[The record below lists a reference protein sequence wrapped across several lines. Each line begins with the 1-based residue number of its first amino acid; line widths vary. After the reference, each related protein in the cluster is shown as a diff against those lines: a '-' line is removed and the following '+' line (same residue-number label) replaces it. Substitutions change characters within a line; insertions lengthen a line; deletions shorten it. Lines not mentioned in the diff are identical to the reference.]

1 MGKVKNKKQNKNK
14 KPNQQRVNKTPSIV
28 NKPSGKVENIVS
40 KTPEAV
46 NKVKVLTKEE
56 NIAVAKVKSSDVP
69 PLIDNKVLNKI
80 WIDLESTKR
89 AYSRLKEKYENLYLT
104 IEVEKNSLK
113 DESKKLKELEI
124 SLKNREEELSKK
136 DKDIIDRERK
146 LTEKEVNAKTGFLKE
161 NREALSALEDE
172 KDLLEEKIKKLHK
185 DYTSKIENQFDE
197 RIESFESYDEK
208 IKKLNDEFE
217 KKLSSKMDSLDKETG
232 KLITLKTELESKRFK
247 IKLESE
253 TVDETKKHIMSI
265 IDERS
270 QDKSQE
276 LIDKNERLEN
286 RISEIKK
293 ERNKYEDKLLKTNEA
308 LAKYE
313 GVDIVSIEDKNQRL
327 SEENDELKDQVNS
340 QISEEEVKRLNNLDS
355 EKKKWKLDKD
365 KLVHENSELK
375 QRVRMQLV
383 DVGEKETN
391 RDIIEGLKV
400 QRDMFRAAA
409 EEAKNEMEDL
419 LSRNTSETSFPE
431 LFEIDKNEEFQ
442 TKSISLTDIATLKEF
457 CEDLRNRIS
466 VNPDNPEKILYYSDR
481 DVRSFL
487 AGIAMSRLHLLQ
499 GISGTGKTSLATAFA
514 RSVGAGLK
522 IIKVQAGWRDH
533 FDLLG
538 HFNSFDKRYRETDFI
553 KALYEAQ
560 TTKFENRLY
569 IILLD
574 EMNLSR
580 VEQYFA
586 DMLSTL
592 ELDEH
597 EQLIEIPSTPDR
609 PTPKLFKSHDRLLI
623 PNNIWFVGTANHDET
638 TVEFADKTYDRS
650 HVMELPTRPK
660 PFKAKKTS
668 ERRPINV
675 GSLKAM
681 FKEAEK
687 QYQTEAQKAF
697 EYLND
702 ELRGDLETYFGIG
715 WGNRLEKQ
723 MKQYIPVVLAS
734 GGDVSEGLDHILHTK
749 VLRKVRNRHDTQVEH
764 LEKLKS
770 TITDT
775 WEVYFDGKT
784 SPERSIDLIE
794 KELIRLG
801 VDRG

>member
-1 MGKVKNKKQNKNK
+1 MGKGRNKKSRNT
-14 KPNQQRVNKTPSIV
+14 KPIQQQVNKTHPNV

-40 KTPEAV
+40 KTAEEV
-46 NKVKVLTKEE
+46 SKVKALTKEE
-56 NIAVAKVKSSDVP
+56 DIAVAKVKSSDVP
-69 PLIDNKVLNKI
+69 PQVDNKVLNKI
-80 WIDLESTKR
+80 WINLESTKR
-89 AYSRLKEKYENLYLT
+89 TYNRLKEKYENLYLT
-104 IEVEKNSLK
+104 IKIENDSLK
-113 DESKKLKELEI
+113 DESKKLKELDI
-124 SLKNREEELSKK
+124 TLKNREEELSKK
-136 DKDIIDRERK
+136 DKNIIDRERK

-161 NREALSALEDE
+161 NIEALSALEDE
-172 KDLLEEKIKKLHK
+172 KNLLEEKIKKLHK
-185 DYTSKIENQFDE
+185 NYSTKIENQFDE
-197 RIESFESYDEK
+197 RIESFESYEEK
-208 IKKLNDEFE
+208 IKKLNDKFE
-217 KKLSSKMDSLDKETG
+217 KKLSSKMNSLEKETE
-232 KLITLKTELESKRFK
+232 KLNTLKTELESERFK

-253 TVDETKKHIMSI
+253 TINETKEHIGTI
-265 IDERS
+265 IEERS

-276 LIDKNERLEN
+276 LIDKIERLEN

-293 ERNKYEDKLLKTNEA
+293 ERNKYEDKLLKTNEV

-313 GVDIVSIEDKNQRL
+313 GVDIVSIENKNQRL
-327 SEENDELKDQVNS
+327 LEENDELKDQVNS
-340 QISEEEVKRLNNLDS
+340 QISEQEIKRLNNLDS
-355 EKKKWKLDKD
+355 EKKRWKLDKD
-365 KLVHENSELK
+365 KLIHENSELK
-375 QRVRMQLV
+375 QRVRMQLI

-419 LSRNTSETSFPE
+419 LSRDTSETSFPE
-431 LFEIDKNEEFQ
+431 LFEIDKDQEFQ
-442 TKSISLTDIATLKEF
+442 THSISLSDITTLKEF

-466 VNPDNPEKILYYSDR
+466 VNPDNPDKILYYSDR

-487 AGIAMSRLHLLQ
+487 GGIAMSRLHLLQ

-514 RSVGAGLK
+514 RSVGAGIK

-623 PNNIWFVGTANHDET
+623 PNNVWFVGTANHDET

-660 PFKAKKTS
+660 PFNAKKTQ

-675 GSLKAM
+675 GSLKIM
-681 FKEAEK
+681 FKEAEE
-687 QYQTEAQKAF
+687 QYQNEAQNAF
-697 EYLND
+697 DYLND

-749 VLRKVRNRHDTQVEH
+749 ILRKIRNRHDTQVEH
-764 LEKLKS
+764 FEKLKS
-770 TITDT
+770 TITES
-775 WEVYFDGKT
+775 WGVYFGEDT
-784 SPERSIDLIE
+784 SPERSINLLE

>member
-1 MGKVKNKKQNKNK
+1 MGKGKNKKKSKIK
-14 KPNQQRVNKTPSIV
+14 KSNQQKVNKTPSNV
-28 NKPSGKVENIVS
+28 NKPSGKVENIAT
-40 KTPEAV
+40 KTPEEV
-46 NKVKVLTKEE
+46 SKVKALAKEE
-56 NIAVAKVKSSDVP
+56 NISVAKVTSSDAP
-69 PLIDNKVLNKI
+69 PEIDNKVLNKI
-80 WIDLESTKR
+80 WTSLESTIR
-89 AYSRLKEKYENLYLT
+89 TYNRLKEKYENLYLN
-104 IEVEKNSLK
+104 IEVEKDSLK
-113 DESKKLKELEI
+113 DESKKLKELGN
-124 SLKNREEELSKK
+124 SLKNREEQLLKK

-146 LTEKEVNAKTGFLKE
+146 ITEKEVNAKTGFLKE

-197 RIESFESYDEK
+197 RIESFESSDEK

-217 KKLSSKMDSLDKETG
+217 KKLSSKMESLDKETE
-232 KLITLKTELESKRFK
+232 KLNTLKTELESERFK

-253 TVDETKKHIMSI
+253 TVDETKEHIRSI
-265 IDERS
+265 IEERS
-270 QDKSQE
+270 QEISQE
-276 LIDKNERLEN
+276 LIDKIERLEN

-293 ERNKYEDKLLKTNEA
+293 ERNKYEDKLLKTKEA

-313 GVDIVSIEDKNQRL
+313 GVDIVSIEDQKQRL
-327 SEENDELKDQVNS
+327 LEENDELKDQVNS
-340 QISEEEVKRLNNLDS
+340 QISEEEIKRLNNLDS

-365 KLVHENSELK
+365 KLIHENSELK

-391 RDIIEGLKV
+391 RDIIEGLKI

-442 TKSISLTDIATLKEF
+442 TKSISLTDITTLKEF

-687 QYQTEAQKAF
+687 QYQNEARIAF

-734 GGDVSEGLDHILHTK
+734 GGDVSEGLDHILQTK
-749 VLRKVRNRHDTQVEH
+749 VLRQVRNRHDTQVEH
-764 LEKLKS
+764 FEKLKS
-770 TITDT
+770 TITDS
-775 WEVYFDGKT
+775 WGVYFAGMT

>member
-1 MGKVKNKKQNKNK
+1 
-14 KPNQQRVNKTPSIV
+14 
-28 NKPSGKVENIVS
+28 
-40 KTPEAV
+40 
-46 NKVKVLTKEE
+46 
-56 NIAVAKVKSSDVP
+56 
-69 PLIDNKVLNKI
+69 
-80 WIDLESTKR
+80 
-89 AYSRLKEKYENLYLT
+89 
-104 IEVEKNSLK
+104 
-113 DESKKLKELEI
+113 
-124 SLKNREEELSKK
+124 
-136 DKDIIDRERK
+136 
-146 LTEKEVNAKTGFLKE
+146 
-161 NREALSALEDE
+161 
-172 KDLLEEKIKKLHK
+172 
-185 DYTSKIENQFDE
+185 
-197 RIESFESYDEK
+197 
-208 IKKLNDEFE
+208 
-217 KKLSSKMDSLDKETG
+217 
-232 KLITLKTELESKRFK
+232 
-247 IKLESE
+247 
-253 TVDETKKHIMSI
+253 
-265 IDERS
+265 
-270 QDKSQE
+270 
-276 LIDKNERLEN
+276 
-286 RISEIKK
+286 
-293 ERNKYEDKLLKTNEA
+293 
-308 LAKYE
+308 
-313 GVDIVSIEDKNQRL
+313 
-327 SEENDELKDQVNS
+327 
-340 QISEEEVKRLNNLDS
+340 
-355 EKKKWKLDKD
+355 
-365 KLVHENSELK
+365 
-375 QRVRMQLV
+375 
-383 DVGEKETN
+383 
-391 RDIIEGLKV
+391 
-400 QRDMFRAAA
+400 

-431 LFEIDKNEEFQ
+431 LFEIDKNEKFQ
-442 TKSISLTDIATLKEF
+442 TESISLTDITTLKEF
-457 CEDLRNRIS
+457 CEDLRSRIS
-466 VNPDNPEKILYYSDR
+466 VSPDNPEKILYYSDR

-597 EQLIEIPSTPDR
+597 EQIIEIPSTPDR

-660 PFKAKKTS
+660 PFKAKRTS

-687 QYQTEAQKAF
+687 QYQNEARKAF
-697 EYLND
+697 DYLND

-715 WGNRLEKQ
+715 WGNRLEEQ
-723 MKQYIPVVLAS
+723 MKKYIPVVLAS
-734 GGDVSEGLDHILHTK
+734 GGDVSEGLDHILQTK

-764 LEKLKS
+764 FEKLKS
-770 TITDT
+770 TINES
-775 WEVYFDGKT
+775 WGVYFGENT

>member
-1 MGKVKNKKQNKNK
+1 MGKGKNKKKNKNK
-14 KPNQQRVNKTPSIV
+14 KPNQQQVNKTTSGTT
-28 NKPSGKVENIVS
+28 KPTGKVESIIS
-40 KTPEAV
+40 KTPEEV
-46 NKVKVLTKEE
+46 TKVKALAKEE
-56 NIAVAKVKSSDVP
+56 NIAVAKVTSSDVP

-80 WIDLESTKR
+80 WIDLESTTR
-89 AYSRLKEKYENLYLT
+89 TYNRLKEKYENLYLT
-104 IEVEKNSLK
+104 IEVEKDSLK
-113 DESKKLKELEI
+113 GESKKLRELEI
-124 SLKNREEELSKK
+124 SLKNREEELSIK
-136 DKDIIDRERK
+136 DKDVIDREKK
-146 LTEKEVNAKTGFLKE
+146 LTKKEVNAKTGFLKE

-217 KKLSSKMDSLDKETG
+217 KKLSTKMDSLDQETE
-232 KLITLKTELESKRFK
+232 KLNTLKTELESERLK

-253 TVDETKKHIMSI
+253 TVDETKEHIRSI
-265 IDERS
+265 IKERS
-270 QDKSQE
+270 QEISQE
-276 LIDKNERLEN
+276 LIDKIERLEN

-293 ERNKYEDKLLKTNEA
+293 ERNKFEDKLLKTKEVQ
-308 LAKYE
+308 AKYE

-327 SEENDELKDQVNS
+327 LEEIDELKDQVNS
-340 QISEEEVKRLNNLDS
+340 QISEEEIKRLNNLDS

-365 KLVHENSELK
+365 KLIHENSELK

-391 RDIIEGLKV
+391 RDIIEGLKI

-442 TKSISLTDIATLKEF
+442 TKSISLTDITTLKEF
-457 CEDLRNRIS
+457 CEDLRSRIS
-466 VNPDNPEKILYYSDR
+466 VSPDNPEKILYYSDR

-597 EQLIEIPSTPDR
+597 EQIIEIPSTPDR

-660 PFKAKKTS
+660 PFKAKRTS

-687 QYQTEAQKAF
+687 QYQNEARKAF
-697 EYLND
+697 DYLND

-715 WGNRLEKQ
+715 WGNRLEEQ
-723 MKQYIPVVLAS
+723 MKKYIPVVLAS
-734 GGDVSEGLDHILHTK
+734 GGDVSEGLDHILQTK

-764 LEKLKS
+764 FEKLKS
-770 TITDT
+770 TINES
-775 WEVYFDGKT
+775 WGVYFGENT

>member
-1 MGKVKNKKQNKNK
+1 MAKGKNKKKSKNK

-40 KTPEAV
+40 KTPEEV
-46 NKVKVLTKEE
+46 SKVKALTKEE

-89 AYSRLKEKYENLYLT
+89 TYNRLKEKYENLYLT
-104 IEVEKNSLK
+104 IEVEKDSLK

-197 RIESFESYDEK
+197 RIESFESSGEK

-217 KKLSSKMDSLDKETG
+217 KKLSSKMDSLDKETE
-232 KLITLKTELESKRFK
+232 KLNTLKTELESERFK

-253 TVDETKKHIMSI
+253 TVDETKEHIRSI
-265 IDERS
+265 IEERS
-270 QDKSQE
+270 QEISQE
-276 LIDKNERLEN
+276 LIDKIERLEN

-293 ERNKYEDKLLKTNEA
+293 ERNKYEDKLLKTKEA

-313 GVDIVSIEDKNQRL
+313 GVDIVSIEDQKQRL
-327 SEENDELKDQVNS
+327 LEENDELKDQVNS
-340 QISEEEVKRLNNLDS
+340 QISEEEIKRLNNLDS

-365 KLVHENSELK
+365 KLIHENSELK

-391 RDIIEGLKV
+391 RDIIEGLKI

-442 TKSISLTDIATLKEF
+442 TKSISLTDITTLKEF

-687 QYQTEAQKAF
+687 QYQNEARSAF

-734 GGDVSEGLDHILHTK
+734 GGDVSEGLDHILQTK

-764 LEKLKS
+764 FEKLKS
-770 TITDT
+770 TITDS
-775 WEVYFDGKT
+775 WGVYFGEKT